1 MSQIFI
7 EARTATF
14 LGVPVSQKHLYLVY
28 RDDGGSEW
36 VIRGGPDGIGDLF
49 GGDFLFEINR
59 EIDLSSDARGSDTP
73 ADRFSTE
80 LIIPGKSGDE
90 IWAIMVKYALL
101 LDEVDYPYHSL
112 STNSNAL
119 IGALITAAGGS
130 ALGSLPTG
138 VSLSEVFGYDS
149 YSQIV
154 ADVVPPLDGSIVGTN
169 QADPIVGIQIAEVFY
184 GLGGNDV
191 IFANA
196 GNDTVYGGSDNDQ
209 IRGGPGNDILDG
221 GAGNDTL
228 NGGAGEDF
236 LIGGGGSDTYVV
248 NSAGD
253 VVAEAAGAGTDLIQ
267 SSVSIALLAANV
279 EKLALTGVAA
289 VNGTGNTLA
298 NTITGN
304 AVANTLSGSGG
315 NDRLLGSGGNDV
327 LRGGTGRDTLTGGT
341 GLDKYDFNS
350 ALNAATNKDT
360 ITAYS
365 LADDLIRLDDDIFTT
380 LTLGNLPGAAFY
392 KALGATVAHDAS
404 DRIIYNSTNGNLYY
418 DADGTGA
425 SYDRFWCMS

>member
-14 LGVPVSQKHLYLVY
+14 LDVPVVQKHLYLVY
-28 RDDGGSEW
+28 RDDGGDEW
-36 VIRGGPDGIGDLF
+36 VIRGGPDGIGDIF

-59 EIDLSSDARGSDTP
+59 EIGLSSDARGSDTP

-80 LIIPGKSGDE
+80 LIIPGATGDE

-119 IGALITAAGGS
+119 IGALIEAAGGS
-130 ALGSLPTG
+130 ALGSLPAG
-138 VSLSEVFGYDS
+138 VNLSEVLGYDS

-154 ADVVPPLDGSIVGTN
+154 ADVVPPPDGSIVGTN
-169 QADPIVGIQIAEVFY
+169 QADPITGIQIAEVFY

-196 GNDTVYGGSDNDQ
+196 GNDTVYGG
-209 IRGGPGNDILDG
+209 
-221 GAGNDTL
+221 AGNDTL
-228 NGGAGEDF
+228 NGGAGRDF

-248 NSAGD
+248 NSGGD
-253 VVAEAAGAGTDLIQ
+253 VVVEAVGAGMDLIQ

-279 EKLALTGVAA
+279 EKLTLTGAA
-289 VNGTGNTLA
+289 VISATGNKLA

-304 AVANTLSGSGG
+304 AAANPLSGSGG
-315 NDRLLGSGGNDV
+315 NDALRGLGGNDV
-327 LRGGTGRDTLTGGT
+327 LRGGAGRDTLTGGA

-350 ALNAATNKDT
+350 ALNATTNVDT

-380 LTLGNLPGAAFY
+380 LTLGNLPGTAFY
-392 KALGATVAHDAS
+392 GAPGATAAHDSS

-418 DADGTGA
+418 DADGTGEA
-425 SYDRFWCMS
+425 STAILFATLGGAANIVATDFLIIA